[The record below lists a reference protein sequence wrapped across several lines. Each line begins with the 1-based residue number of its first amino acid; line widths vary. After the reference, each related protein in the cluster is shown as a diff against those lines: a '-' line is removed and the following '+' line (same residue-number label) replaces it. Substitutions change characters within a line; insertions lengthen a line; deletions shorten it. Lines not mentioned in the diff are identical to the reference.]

1 MNTFFDELGN
11 DVWDGAFQ
19 TADGDEV
26 WSGTL
31 LVTPEPDR
39 LYVSLGLYREF
50 IVGLGVTR
58 EIVMGVER

>member
-1 MNTFFDELGN
+1 MTIGKKTFAAKTFASNTF
-11 DVWDGAFQ
+11 A
-19 TADGDEV
+19 
-26 WSGTL
+26 SGTWRGVGVAI
-31 LVTPEPDR
+31 VTPDPDR